1 MSDTPPPPP
10 PPPLPPEGAG
20 FGPTTD
26 TAAEQ
31 PLASAGRRVGA
42 RLLDG
47 IIVNLVI
54 GGLVTAAIA
63 GDSSGTVGTGDADTG
78 DLLVASIVMLVIWFL
93 WDAVCTKVFGGT
105 PMKRAFRMRV
115 VQAESG
121 ADLEWRHALIRWG
134 TLAVW
139 IVVPILSLFVPIVLA
154 VVSLVFIFSK
164 PRRQAVW
171 DLTAKTVVVQ
181 E

>member
-1 MSDTPPPPP
+1 
-10 PPPLPPEGAG
+10 
-20 FGPTTD
+20 
-26 TAAEQ
+26 
-31 PLASAGRRVGA
+31 
-42 RLLDG
+42 
-47 IIVNLVI
+47 
-54 GGLVTAAIA
+54 
-63 GDSSGTVGTGDADTG
+63 
-78 DLLVASIVMLVIWFL
+78 
-93 WDAVCTKVFGGT
+93 
-105 PMKRAFRMRV
+105 MRV